1 MKKEEKKE
9 SKKKSGKKNSGK
21 RGFFGRLLVFLL
33 TVLAFIGVI
42 AMAMSVLSSYV
53 DPVKFPWMAYFG
65 LAFWVIFM
73 YNILILFLLL
83 LMWLRMAWVS
93 IIALIISIPG
103 VYKSFSAG
111 TAQEGGEFRVMSYNV
126 LNFSDYY
133 ESGKSRE
140 EVANR
145 VANFVLEQ
153 NPDVLCIQEFAEFKP
168 KLGRKDCIAQYG
180 ELLKMPYQ
188 YYHTKQHYGSNV
200 IFSKYPLSALDEN
213 DAMGGENE
221 YGPVAKVDAGKKGV
235 FYVVCCHLTSFQLT
249 NDEITVFSD
258 TGNSKEEVKTKSKSI
273 LVKLKNAYEKRSE
286 EVSKMLEDIPND
298 GLAIVLCGDFNDTPL
313 SYTYHQIKRAGF
325 ADGFVK
331 SGRGVGRTYAGK
343 LPMLRI
349 DYVWGND
356 QIQPTAFKRLKF
368 KGSDHFPVMMD
379 FNLNHGL

>member
-1 MKKEEKKE
+1 MKKEDKKE
-9 SKKKSGKKNSGK
+9 SKKKNSRKGSRK
-21 RGFFGRLLVFLL
+21 RGFFAKLFIFLL
-33 TVLAFIGVI
+33 TVLAVIGGI

-65 LAFWVIFM
+65 LAFWMILM
-73 YNILILFLLL
+73 YNLLILMFLI
-83 LMWLRMAWVS
+83 LMWSRMAWVS
-93 IIALIISIPG
+93 IIALIISLPG

-111 TAQEGGEFRVMSYNV
+111 SSQEGGELRVMSYNV

-133 ESGKSRE
+133 GSWGSRE
-140 EVANR
+140 EVAHR

-153 NPDVLCIQEFAEFKP
+153 NPDVLCIQEFAEFMP
-168 KLGRKDCIAQYG
+168 KTGRKDCIAHYG

-188 YYHTKQHYGSNV
+188 YYHTKQHYGGNV
-200 IFSKYPLSALDEN
+200 IFSKYPLLALDA
-213 DAMGGENE
+213 DDVMGGENE
-221 YGPVAKVDAGKKGV
+221 YGAVAKVDAGKKGV
-235 FYVVCCHLTSFQLT
+235 FYVVCCHLASFQLT

-273 LVKLKNAYEKRSE
+273 LVKLKNAYEKRSQ

-298 GLAIVLCGDFNDTPL
+298 GRAIVLCGDFNDTPL

-325 ADGFVK
+325 TDGFVK
-331 SGRGVGRTYAGK
+331 VGRGVGRTYAGK

-379 FNLNHGL
+379 FNLDHGL

>member
-9 SKKKSGKKNSGK
+9 SKKKSGKKSSGK

-33 TVLAFIGVI
+33 TIMAFIGVI
-42 AMAMSVLSSYV
+42 AMSMSVLSSFV

-65 LAFWVIFM
+65 LAFWVIFI
-73 YNILILFLLL
+73 YNILIFTLLI
-83 LMWLRMAWVS
+83 LMWSRMAWVS
-93 IIALIISIPG
+93 IVALIISIPG
-103 VYKSFSAG
+103 VYKSFSVG
-111 TAQEGGEFRVMSYNV
+111 SAQEGGELRVMSYNV
-126 LNFSDYY
+126 QNFSDYY
-133 ESGKSRE
+133 ESGRSRE

-145 VANFVLEQ
+145 VANFVLEN
-153 NPDVLCIQEFAEFKP
+153 NPDVLCLQEFTIYNP
-168 KLGRKDCIAQYG
+168 NLGRKKCIAQYS
-180 ELLKMPYQ
+180 ELLKMPFY
-188 YYHTKQHYGSNV
+188 YYHTKQHFGGNV
-200 IFSKYPLSALDEN
+200 IFSKYPLSALDDN
-213 DAMGGENE
+213 DAMGGEKE

-258 TGNSKEEVKTKSKSI
+258 SGNSKEEVKTKSKSI
-273 LVKLKNAYEKRSE
+273 LVKLRDAYEKRSQ

-298 GLAIVLCGDFNDTPL
+298 GRAIVLCGDFNDTPL

-325 ADGFVK
+325 TDGFVK
-331 SGRGVGRTYAGK
+331 AGRGVGRTYAGK

-368 KGSDHFPVMMD
+368 KGSDHFPVMVD